1 MGCWRLVVQEWFI
14 LFFFRKQLANN
25 LASTPNKAGMPSR
38 EGIVNEQTE
47 QFFRSLPEDR
57 GRSVL
62 SKTFIIRTT

>member
-1 MGCWRLVVQEWFI
+1 
-14 LFFFRKQLANN
+14 
-25 LASTPNKAGMPSR
+25 MPSR

-57 GRSVL
+57 GPRSVL